1 MRQAVCKRLYFRD
14 TTLMEESNAEESPAE
29 QKNAELKNAN
39 LPQNSHSLIPH
50 FLSQCGSS
58 HSLIPHFLNSR
69 SVIFQMKIVQFQ
81 KNGPS
86 FLVGIG
92 LENQTKIKKKY
103 INFNVFNPEMLLR
116 IL

>member
-1 MRQAVCKRLYFRD
+1 
-14 TTLMEESNAEESPAE
+14 MEESNAEESPAE

-69 SVIFQMKIVQFQ
+69 SVIFQMKILQFQ

-92 LENQTKIKKKY
+92 LENQTKIKKKN